1 MGSLLDNLFENAIA
15 GCQDLPKSQR
25 QIQFRSYVKNNH
37 LIIIIEN
44 PLLIPLQMQNNI
56 YLSTKHKGYGLGIQS
71 IQNIVHSLKGDIT
84 IVDKPPLFQIKIII
98 WEVKKVK
105 SKDM

>member
-1 MGSLLDNLFENAIA
+1 MGSLLGNLFENAIA

-71 IQNIVHSLKGDIT
+71 IQNIVHSLKGDNNC
-84 IVDKPPLFQIKIII
+84 
-98 WEVKKVK
+98 
-105 SKDM
+105 

>member
-1 MGSLLDNLFENAIA
+1 MGSLLGNLFENAIA

-37 LIIIIEN
+37 LIIISEN

>member
-1 MGSLLDNLFENAIA
+1 MGSLLGNLFENAIA

-71 IQNIVHSLKGDIT
+71 IQNIVH
-84 IVDKPPLFQIKIII
+84 
-98 WEVKKVK
+98 
-105 SKDM
+105 